1 MVKLQGFIYCGNVE
15 FTAPLSQHEREI
27 GVSYQYAS
35 HVLNFEVLARTYDQ
49 LVSILQDSYKFA
61 GAELV
66 RVNVRHVSNF
76 LVEQKDEV
84 VESEE

>member
-1 MVKLQGFIYCGNVE
+1 MKLEQQVVSLELAKKLKELGVK
-15 FTAPLSQHEREI
+15 
-27 GVSYQYAS
+27 
-35 HVLNFEVLARTYDQ
+35 
-49 LVSILQDSYKFA
+49 QDSLFYWWGTFNYRPYPQ
-61 GAELV
+61 